1 VGVTLKG
8 HGRNQT
14 LLTDATARPR
24 PDVMMARRS
33 SSQQMQNAIEITV
46 EERDPIKP
54 NALEVGRGQVD

>member
-1 VGVTLKG
+1 MRQQVATISA
-8 HGRNQT
+8 
-14 LLTDATARPR
+14 LTAAAARPR

-46 EERDPIKP
+46 EERDRIKP